1 MQQTTV
7 NITQKRMVL
16 ALVAKIGKQIKEELP
31 GIAEAYR
38 QGSIQ
43 EEIVREFNICN
54 RYNTSLSIAKSA
66 VATAIRGFPGNRQT
80 EPYVGLIKDPEERA
94 QIAKEHVA
102 NGMTLEQRVELGRRM
117 RESRSLDSLKKT
129 GQESYNNRVGIHA
142 LTSNEKADA
151 ARLSCISQGKTPWEP
166 AESRFAYL
174 ASQLPEYQI
183 SSSKANSTLIAQ
195 ELNELF
201 HEGKE
206 VRSGN
211 TVSRKL
217 IDERHKLQLPKRIFV
232 PWGDEEKEY
241 VTSTYGASIKSYKEA
256 LADINKTFHGGQEVR
271 TKPGLNKF
279 ITAYRKQ
286 LSESNK

>member
-1 MQQTTV
+1 M
-7 NITQKRMVL
+7 
-16 ALVAKIGKQIKEELP
+16 
-31 GIAEAYR
+31 
-38 QGSIQ
+38 
-43 EEIVREFNICN
+43 
-54 RYNTSLSIAKSA
+54 
-66 VATAIRGFPGNRQT
+66 
-80 EPYVGLIKDPEERA
+80 
-94 QIAKEHVA
+94 
-102 NGMTLEQRVELGRRM
+102 
-117 RESRSLDSLKKT
+117 
-129 GQESYNNRVGIHA
+129 
-142 LTSNEKADA
+142 
-151 ARLSCISQGKTPWEP
+151 
-166 AESRFAYL
+166 
-174 ASQLPEYQI
+174 
-183 SSSKANSTLIAQ
+183 IAQ